1 MLELLIA
8 YRSAQMASH
17 QMHWMS
23 AGPHHVF
30 FADTYGQLEGFFD
43 DVAEKMIQA
52 GLDSELDLIS
62 IITLVHEDLEENKVP
77 PFATSNVGILYQ
89 HLVDRLDSILEM
101 IEELSKTE
109 LKQGELDMIAAQA
122 NCLEVLKYKSLR
134 EIHFA

>member
-1 MLELLIA
+1 MFELLIA

-17 QMHWMS
+17 QIHWIA

-30 FADTYGQLEGFFD
+30 FGEVYEQVETFFD

-52 GLDSELDLIS
+52 GLESELDLLA
-62 IITLVHEDLEENKVP
+62 IITAVHEDLEENKVP
-77 PFATSNVGILYQ
+77 PFSSGNVGILYQ
-89 HLVDRLDSILEM
+89 HLIGRIDSILEM